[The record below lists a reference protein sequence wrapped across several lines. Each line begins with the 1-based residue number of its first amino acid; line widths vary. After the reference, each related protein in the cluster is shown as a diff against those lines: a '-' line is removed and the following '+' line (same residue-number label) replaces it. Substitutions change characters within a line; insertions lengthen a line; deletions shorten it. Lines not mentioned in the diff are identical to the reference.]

1 MEISDNRVAH
11 FRIFTKKKQKQNK
24 NVFRLWK
31 SIIFVMGIPNFCGWN
46 KKKTLKNPYIILQLF
61 KPNWPK
67 GPSISRALCYC
78 FCSLIHPERIFS
90 PRVQI
95 KIKRRYSRKLIQ
107 IWNRFFSEKRFL
119 ITPTHEYKNS
129 AQNNIR
135 RHSIVSH
142 LLILSRKISYAM
154 SKCVFL
160 CYFLIT

>member
-11 FRIFTKKKQKQNK
+11 FRIFTKKNK
-24 NVFRLWK
+24 NKTKMCSGYENPLSLWWTYP
-31 SIIFVMGIPNFCGWN
+31 IFVVETKRKHWKIRISYCNC
-46 KKKTLKNPYIILQLF
+46 LSRIDQ
-61 KPNWPK
+61 K
-67 GPSISRALCYC
+67 GLVLVGLSVIV
-78 FCSLIHPERIFS
+78 FVHIHPERIFS